1 MDFSSIDL
9 DQIQGYV
16 LEYGILI
23 LKAALLLVIG
33 LWVANRI
40 VKLVRKA
47 LNLRHMDPS
56 LISFLA
62 SMVNI
67 GLKLVVGI
75 TVIQML
81 GIQTTS
87 LVAVLGAAG
96 LAVGLA
102 LSGTLQNFAGG
113 VMILIFRPFKAGDFI
128 EAQGFTGTVSEIQ
141 IFITILKTVDNK
153 TIILPNGPLST
164 GNLVNFSAQE
174 TRRVDFTFGIAYGDD
189 ATKAMTVLRQIA
201 ESDERVLQDPAVFVG
216 LVNLNSSSVDFALR
230 VWVKTAD
237 YWDVYFNINQKVYE
251 VFAQEGLSIPFPQMD
266 VHVHNAK

>member
-1 MDFSSIDL
+1 MDFSSINL
-9 DQIQGYV
+9 EQIQSFV
-16 LEYGILI
+16 LEYGLLI
-23 LKAALLLVIG
+23 LKAALVLVIG

-40 VKLVRKA
+40 VKVVRKA
-47 LNLRHMDPS
+47 LGMRHMDPS
-56 LISFLA
+56 LITFLA

-87 LVAVLGAAG
+87 LVAILGAAG

-113 VMILIFRPFKAGDFI
+113 VMILIFRPYKAGDFI
-128 EAQGFTGTVSEIQ
+128 EAQGYTGTVAEIQ
-141 IFITILKTVDNK
+141 IFNTILKTVDNK
-153 TIILPNGPLST
+153 TVIIPNGPLST
-164 GNLVNFSAQE
+164 GNMVNFSAQE
-174 TRRVDFTFGIAYGDD
+174 TRRVDFTFGVAYGDD
-189 ATKAMTVLRQIA
+189 ATKTMAVLRRIA
-201 ESDERVLQDPAVFVG
+201 EADARVLRDPDIFVG

-230 VWVKTAD
+230 VWVKTPD
-237 YWDVYFNINQKVYE
+237 YWDVFFNINQQVYE
-251 VFAQEGLSIPFPQMD
+251 VFAKEGLNIPFPQMD